1 MNKAYDC
8 LIIGAGPAGL
18 TAGIYAT
25 RYALKTIIIG
35 KPFESIITH
44 AWNVENYPGF
54 KEISGMD
61 LIERFKEHAHHFGV
75 ELVEEEVVS
84 AEKNN
89 EFFLITTDANKK
101 IKTKTIILAMG
112 SVPRKL
118 NVPNEEDFIGKGV
131 SYCATCDAP
140 FFKDKVVAVV
150 GGSDSAVMT
159 ALLLSQKSK
168 KVYILYRREKLRA
181 HPIEIKKVNSNEK
194 IEVVYNAQ
202 IKKLVGRDVLEK
214 IELTNGEELSVNGV
228 FVEIGRVP
236 NPVIAKNLGVKINEQ
251 GFIIVDEHMRTN
263 IKRVYSAGDI
273 CGTKEKLR
281 QVITAAA
288 EGAKAA
294 RSAYEDIEKNK
305 K

>member
-61 LIERFKEHAHHFGV
+61 LIERFKEHARHFGV

-214 IELTNGEELSVNGV
+214 IELTNGEELSVDGV
-228 FVEIGRVP
+228 FVEIGHVP

-263 IKRVYSAGDI
+263 IERVYSAGDI